1 MHIYRVLSFVV
12 EICSQ
17 KVVSSVVNIEKNIH
31 LVLSFEVELNSR
43 TVVSF
48 VVEIKKNHSVVSF
61 VVEINI
67 NTKAKQKHKSLFQDI
82 KQVAL
87 Q

>member
-17 KVVSSVVNIEKNIH
+17 KVVSSVVNIEKNSH
-31 LVLSFEVELNSR
+31 LVLSFDVELNSR

-48 VVEIKKNHSVVSF
+48 VVEI
-61 VVEINI
+61 EQ
-67 NTKAKQKHKSLFQDI
+67 NTRL
-82 KQVAL
+82 
-87 Q
+87 

>member
-1 MHIYRVLSFVV
+1 MV